1 VKTQYGDQLLTKPL
15 ANRYKALLTISY
27 ATKERDWIIDSSF
40 LLNGNGRVPST
51 KANPVQYQREES
63 FDEFVNIN
71 AQLTKRIDIV
81 DLYFGVE
88 NLLDFKQDN
97 PIIASDDPF
106 GEYFDASLVWGPID
120 GRKFYIGVRLSV
132 L

>member
-1 VKTQYGDQLLTKPL
+1 LLTV
-15 ANRYKALLTISY
+15 SY
-27 ATKERDWIIDSSF
+27 ATGERDWLFDTSF
-40 LLNGNGRVPST
+40 LLNGDGRVPST
-51 KANPVQYQREES
+51 IENPVEYQRPES
-63 FDEFVNIN
+63 FSDFMNIN
-71 AQLTKRIDIV
+71 AQVTKMIDVV

-120 GRKFYIGVRLSV
+120 GRKFYLGLRLSV